1 MHHLDDLARYK
12 ERVRTRVCGSE
23 NLGTRAWY
31 REAFGRGAIDVAHF
45 DIGWIGGISEARKI
59 AALAETFDRPIAPH
73 DCTGPVQLV
82 ANTHLVMSTPNALI
96 LETVRAHYRGY
107 YQSLVM
113 ALPRIEGGFAWPM
126 SGPGLG
132 TKLQPDLRGR
142 HDVTV
147 RRSAL

>member
-1 MHHLDDLARYK
+1 
-12 ERVRTRVCGSE
+12 VRARVCGSE

-45 DIGWIGGISEARKI
+45 DIGWMGGVSEAKKI

-96 LETVRAHYRGY
+96 LETVRAHLRGY
-107 YQSLVM
+107 YPTLVT
-113 ALPRIEGGFAWPM
+113 ALPRIEDGFAYPM
-126 SGPGLG
+126 SEPGLG
-132 TKLQPDLRGR
+132 TALNPELRRRPDA
-142 HDVTV
+142 TV
-147 RRSAL
+147 RRTSA